1 METKHNEGDLLF
13 KEESYKIIG
22 AAMEVHRLLGCG
34 FVEPV
39 YQEALEK
46 EFTLRGIPYEREK
59 ELTISYKENTLTKTF
74 KADFVCFNKI
84 ILELKA
90 VRKLADEHYAQIYN
104 YLRASGLE
112 LGILINFG
120 TASIEFERANLKI
133 RVIRRQLSSAS
144 HSQNQYNSPLV

>member
-1 METKHNEGDLLF
+1 MEPKYNDSSLLF

-46 EFTLRGIPYEREK
+46 EFVLRGIPYEREK
-59 ELTISYKENTLTKTF
+59 ELSVSYKGTQLSKTF
-74 KADFVCFNKI
+74 KADFVCYGKI

-90 VRKLADEHYAQIYN
+90 VKEFADEHYAQIYN
-104 YLRASGLE
+104 YLRASGLD
-112 LGILINFG
+112 LGLLINFG
-120 TASIEFERANLKI
+120 SASIEFER
-133 RVIRRQLSSAS
+133 VPAS
-144 HSQNQYNSPLV
+144 NKWR

>member
-1 METKHNEGDLLF
+1 MEPKNNDSGLLF

-46 EFTLRGIPYEREK
+46 EFVLRGIPYEREK
-59 ELTISYKENTLTKTF
+59 ELSVSYKGSQLSKTF
-74 KADFVCFNKI
+74 KADFVCYGKI

-90 VRKLADEHYAQIYN
+90 VKEFADEHYAQIYN
-104 YLRASGLE
+104 YLRASGLD
-112 LGILINFG
+112 LGLLINFG
-120 TASIEFERANLKI
+120 SASIEFER
-133 RVIRRQLSSAS
+133 VPAS
-144 HSQNQYNSPLV
+144 NKWR